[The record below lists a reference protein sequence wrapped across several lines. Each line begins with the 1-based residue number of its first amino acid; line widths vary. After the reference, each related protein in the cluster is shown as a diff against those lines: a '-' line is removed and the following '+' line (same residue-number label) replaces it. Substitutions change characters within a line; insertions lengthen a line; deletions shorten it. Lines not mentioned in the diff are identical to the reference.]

1 MVKTHR
7 QAIFI
12 VLLGLVGLA
21 AVGLFL
27 TSEWANPWLR
37 QNPAQSDATSQPSL
51 VDQRPLVTARNLAV
65 LAATPEEQQFAGE
78 ALRLADEEVDLA
90 FDSALRNTA
99 EHPIPLTPE
108 ARQLQARVKQAAARV
123 NANQEEVARLT
134 KLIAKAGEN
143 QKESLGDQLQMAQDR
158 LALDQDELDDA
169 RRDLVRAG
177 GDEHS
182 RLQRALDEHER
193 TQTHLSASAPYTS
206 ATAVGQASDGK
217 WNARS
222 MVGEFLDWTELRAK
236 QKQLRQALQA
246 EKARAA
252 ELAQSH
258 DSLGREMKQKESKKE
273 ALAQQA
279 TGPFAATGGP
289 NQVTAAALS
298 SMRQLSQDLGDLDK
312 RIETEQKLANVYGTW
327 SVLARGHE
335 LASLHRLI
343 QSGFWI
349 VLIVLLMFLVDYF
362 VSRFF
367 SDLAPDRTR
376 LLTARSAFHFSMR
389 ALGLVLI
396 LFVLFG
402 PPSQLA
408 TIVALAG
415 AGLTVALKDFIV
427 GFFGWFVLMGRNGVR
442 PGDWVEINGVQGK
455 VIEVGL
461 LHTVILET
469 GNWTDAGH
477 PTGRK
482 VTFVNS
488 FAIERH
494 YFNFSTA
501 GQWLWDE
508 VQVGLPSGTD
518 PYPIVEAIQTLVAAE
533 TEANAQ
539 LAEQEWRRATTTS
552 GLRSFS
558 AAPTI
563 SVRPTD
569 SGVNLIVR
577 YITRADERDD
587 LRSRL
592 YRAVFEFLIGKNV
605 LHPAPESRAQKS
617 AAGLG

>member
-51 VDQRPLVTARNLAV
+51 VDQQPLVTARNLAV

-123 NANQEEVARLT
+123 NADQEEVARLT
-134 KLIAKAGEN
+134 KLIAKAGGN

-193 TQTHLSASAPYTS
+193 TQTHLSASAPYTL

-252 ELAQSH
+252 ELARSH

-312 RIETEQKLANVYGTW
+312 RIETEQKLADVYGTW
-327 SVLARGHE
+327 SG
-335 LASLHRLI
+335 
-343 QSGFWI
+343 G
-349 VLIVLLMFLVDYF
+349 
-362 VSRFF
+362 
-367 SDLAPDRTR
+367 DR
-376 LLTARSAFHFSMR
+376 S
-389 ALGLVLI
+389 
-396 LFVLFG
+396 
-402 PPSQLA
+402 
-408 TIVALAG
+408 
-415 AGLTVALKDFIV
+415 
-427 GFFGWFVLMGRNGVR
+427 
-442 PGDWVEINGVQGK
+442 
-455 VIEVGL
+455 
-461 LHTVILET
+461 
-469 GNWTDAGH
+469 
-477 PTGRK
+477 
-482 VTFVNS
+482 
-488 FAIERH
+488 
-494 YFNFSTA
+494 
-501 GQWLWDE
+501 
-508 VQVGLPSGTD
+508 
-518 PYPIVEAIQTLVAAE
+518 
-533 TEANAQ
+533 
-539 LAEQEWRRATTTS
+539 
-552 GLRSFS
+552 
-558 AAPTI
+558 
-563 SVRPTD
+563 
-569 SGVNLIVR
+569 
-577 YITRADERDD
+577 
-587 LRSRL
+587 
-592 YRAVFEFLIGKNV
+592 
-605 LHPAPESRAQKS
+605 
-617 AAGLG
+617 